1 VPVAQRRVL
10 GTKEFMPD
18 FDASFKIYRPSTK
31 LIYLDIIISAL
42 AVACVGLPVSFLLA
56 ILFNSEA
63 FVTRFFPGVGC
74 ALFAGLYLARGTK
87 FFRSITISNTAI
99 SGAKPLSYGRTGF
112 FLKDINIRKSQK
124 RSLFL
129 RVFGSQI
136 IFSNDGEKILFYR
149 RIFSDQDIRE
159 ILTRCNLMT

>member
-1 VPVAQRRVL
+1 VVDIVL
-10 GTKEFMPD
+10 GAKEFMSD
-18 FDASFKIYRPSTK
+18 LDTSFKIYRPSTK
-31 LIYLDIIISAL
+31 LIYLDLIISAL
-42 AVACVGLPVSFLLA
+42 AVACFGLPVSILLA
-56 ILFNSEA
+56 ILFNSAA

-74 ALFAGLYLARGTK
+74 ALFAGLFVARSTK
-87 FFRSITISNTAI
+87 FMKSITVSSTAI

-112 FLKDINIRKSQK
+112 LLKDINIQKSQR

-136 IFSNDGEKILFYR
+136 IFSNNGKKILFYR
-149 RIFSDQDIRE
+149 RIFSDQDIKE

>member
-1 VPVAQRRVL
+1 MPVAQPRML
-10 GTKEFMPD
+10 GAKEFMSD

-56 ILFNSEA
+56 TLFNSETL
-63 FVTRFFPGVGC
+63 TRFFPGVGC
-74 ALFAGLYLARGTK
+74 ALFAGLFVARSTK
-87 FFRSITISNTAI
+87 FMRSITVSNTAI
-99 SGAKPLSYGRTGF
+99 SGAKPFSYGRTGF
-112 FLKDINIRKSQK
+112 FLKDINIQKSQK
-124 RSLFL
+124 RTLFL

-136 IFSNDGEKILFYR
+136 IFSNNGKKILFYR
-149 RIFSDQDIRE
+149 RIFSDQDIKE